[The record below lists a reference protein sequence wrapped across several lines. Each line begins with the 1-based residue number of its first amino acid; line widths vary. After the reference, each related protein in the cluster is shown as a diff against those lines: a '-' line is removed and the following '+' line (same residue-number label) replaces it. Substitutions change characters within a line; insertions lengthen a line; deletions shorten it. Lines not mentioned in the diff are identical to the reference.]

1 MFARLIFGRFIRPL
15 VVVATLIVSPA
26 AAENLAYDQPAETVH
41 PQLTEHSQK
50 MAKQILQPLPNVY
63 LALGYGLANV
73 TMVEGDDGIIIIDTL
88 DSEEAAAEV
97 MAEFRKITD
106 KPVKAVIYT
115 HNHYDHIVGVK
126 AFVSQEDVD
135 EGRANVYAHETL
147 MDGVANFASVV
158 NRIIGVRSTY
168 TFGNLLERGPE
179 GSINEGIGP
188 LLSEGTATFIAPNVT
203 FEDRLEVTVAGVRM
217 VLQYAPSETDDEIVI
232 WFPDLKMLHTAE
244 VIQGETFPNLHTI
257 RGTKYRDPVKWFR
270 AFDLMRE
277 FEAEVSVPSHGRPTI
292 GAENVDELYRS
303 YRDAIQYVHDQTI
316 RYMNKGYTP
325 DELVEVIHELP
336 PHLKDH
342 PWLGEFYGT
351 VEHSVR
357 QIYTGYLGWFEA
369 DPTFLDPLPRAA
381 RSERYVAQMGGR
393 DAILAGAQAAFD
405 EGDYRWTAEVL
416 THLIRVAP
424 EDMDA
429 RNLKAAALRQLGFAT
444 MNINWRN
451 WYLTSALELEGTI
464 DWTQVADR
472 NTDDLAKALPIGD
485 MINAMTTLLKA
496 EETFDVNMTMAFDIT
511 DTGEGYSL
519 EIRNGIM
526 QLHRRYIEDADVIL
540 HLEEATLRDV
550 LQRKVNLPLAI
561 AMGDVNLDGGPIAF
575 ARFFSYLDRSDPNA
589 PLELTLR

>member
-1 MFARLIFGRFIRPL
+1 M
-15 VVVATLIVSPA
+15 
-26 AAENLAYDQPAETVH
+26 
-41 PQLTEHSQK
+41 
-50 MAKQILQPLPNVY
+50 
-63 LALGYGLANV
+63 
-73 TMVEGDDGIIIIDTL
+73 
-88 DSEEAAAEV
+88 
-97 MAEFRKITD
+97 
-106 KPVKAVIYT
+106 
-115 HNHYDHIVGVK
+115 
-126 AFVSQEDVD
+126 
-135 EGRANVYAHETL
+135 
-147 MDGVANFASVV
+147 
-158 NRIIGVRSTY
+158 
-168 TFGNLLERGPE
+168 
-179 GSINEGIGP
+179 
-188 LLSEGTATFIAPNVT
+188 
-203 FEDRLEVTVAGVRM
+203 
-217 VLQYAPSETDDEIVI
+217 
-232 WFPDLKMLHTAE
+232 
-244 VIQGETFPNLHTI
+244 
-257 RGTKYRDPVKWFR
+257 
-270 AFDLMRE
+270 
-277 FEAEVSVPSHGRPTI
+277 
-292 GAENVDELYRS
+292 
-303 YRDAIQYVHDQTI
+303 
-316 RYMNKGYTP
+316 
-325 DELVEVIHELP
+325 
-336 PHLKDH
+336 
-342 PWLGEFYGT
+342 
-351 VEHSVR
+351 EHSVR